1 MKVIVIGDGKVGTAI
16 ISHICKEGHD
26 VCIVD
31 SNPKVVEEMV
41 NKYDVMGITGNGASY
56 EILESA
62 GADKADIAI
71 AATSSDEVN
80 ILTCMIAKKLG
91 TKETTARVRSYEYNL
106 QKEKLARDFGIDLTI
121 NPEDE
126 AAKEIYKVITFP
138 EANRV
143 DTFANGKVD
152 LIELYIPE
160 NNQLIGKK
168 LYEIQKLYGV
178 KLLVCAVS
186 RGNEVIIP
194 DGSFVFQA
202 KDKINVT
209 ARRGEIKTFL
219 NKLGLIESKI
229 KSILIIGGGRISH
242 YLAEDLLKNKMD
254 VKIIEKDYDRCLELS
269 ELLPGA
275 SIIHGDGTDQTVLNE
290 EGINDC
296 DCLVALTGIDEENI
310 IISMYANKLGVQ
322 KIVTKVNNPS
332 FASLIESIGVA
343 SVISPKEITAARMLR
358 YIRATNNARGNN
370 ILTLYKIVNGE
381 VEAIEFI
388 AKENTK
394 MLNVPL
400 KDLKLKK
407 KILIAGI
414 IRDDSVIVPSG
425 NDVIQ
430 MNDRVIV
437 VSTNQFLDDLSDIL
451 E

>member
-1 MKVIVIGDGKVGTAI
+1 MKIIVIGDGKVGTAI

-26 VCIVD
+26 VCVVD
-31 SNPKVVEEMV
+31 ANPKVVEEMV

-56 EILESA
+56 EILNSA
-62 GADKADIAI
+62 GAGRADLVIAS
-71 AATSSDEVN
+71 TSSDEVN

-91 TKETTARVRSYEYNL
+91 ARATVARVRSYEYNS
-106 QKEKLARDFGIDLTI
+106 QKEQLAKDFGIDFTI

-126 AAKEIYKVITFP
+126 ASKEIYKVISFP

-160 NNQLIGKK
+160 SNQLIGKK
-168 LYEIQKLYGV
+168 LLEIQKIYGV
-178 KLLVCAVS
+178 KVLVCAVS

-194 DGSFVFQA
+194 DGNFVFCA
-202 KDKINVT
+202 KDKINIT
-209 ARRGEIKTFL
+209 ARRGELKTFL

-229 KSILIIGGGRISH
+229 KSVLIIGGGRISH
-242 YLAEDLLKNKMD
+242 YLAEDLLKNKLD
-254 VKIIEKDYDRCLELS
+254 VKIIEKDYKRCLELS
-269 ELLPGA
+269 DLLPGA
-275 SIIHGDGTDQTVLNE
+275 SIIHGDGTDQTVLND

-310 IISMYANKLGVQ
+310 IISMYANKLDVQ
-322 KIVTKVNNPS
+322 KIVAKVNNPS
-332 FASLIESIGVA
+332 FASLMESIGVA
-343 SVISPKEITAARMLR
+343 SVISPKDITATRMLR

-388 AKENTK
+388 AKENHK

-414 IRDDSVIVPSG
+414 IRNEQVIVPSG

-437 VSTNQFLDDLSDIL
+437 VSTNQYLDDLSDIL